1 MSLPFVYLGILIGAS
16 LRRENMWGPILEKCR
31 IRLSKWKQKTLSS
44 VGRVILI
51 NLGLPMGVERKGGE
65 KCHGEVGRLGIKNI
79 FQKNVKCKFAIDV
92 WNACYR
98 WLGLFSAMHKKPIQ
112 HFMIHDCSWLGT
124 TVWALWCHRNNLIFG
139 EQSLDLDSVV
149 ETIKFKSWL
158 WLESYVKAFHF
169 SFFEWFS
176 NPMSS
181 LQSL

>member
-1 MSLPFVYLGILIGAS
+1 MLLDRFPRMDNLNKRGIILQGEEALCSFCKEANETLEHSLF
-16 LRRENMWGPILEKCR
+16 
-31 IRLSKWKQKTLSS
+31 
-44 VGRVILI
+44 
-51 NLGLPMGVERKGGE
+51 
-65 KCHGEVGRLGIKNI
+65 
-79 FQKNVKCKFAIDV
+79 KCKFAIDV

-112 HFMIHDCSWLGT
+112 HFMIHDCSWLGSHKNKVWKSVWGA